1 MNQSTRNHTPVA
13 VMPASDDVA
22 IVKIYWIIIIGLLLP
37 ICWIVVGLSTVP
49 VPAVRAAIIFIRIWT
64 HWECSV
70 RVMASMLFFCSKKD
84 KPKCQQQHKLVER
97 NLLSLVQT
105 HSTPSDTDQLRHRIN
120 TWLRESSDASRRHDW
135 GLFSCCIC
143 LQPQDFSDFDAPGSG
158 LRDWLPRRDSDV
170 STE

>member
-1 MNQSTRNHTPVA
+1 MDHY
-13 VMPASDDVA
+13 
-22 IVKIYWIIIIGLLLP
+22 YWIIIGLLLDYYWL
-37 ICWIVVGLSTVP
+37 INGAGGTCGDCKY
-49 VPAVRAAIIFIRIWT
+49 VRIECLLDART
-64 HWECSV
+64 ECSV

-84 KPKCQQQHKLVER
+84 KPKYQQQHQLVER

-135 GLFSCCIC
+135 GLFPCCIC
-143 LQPQDFSDFDAPGSG
+143 LQPQDISDFDAPGSG